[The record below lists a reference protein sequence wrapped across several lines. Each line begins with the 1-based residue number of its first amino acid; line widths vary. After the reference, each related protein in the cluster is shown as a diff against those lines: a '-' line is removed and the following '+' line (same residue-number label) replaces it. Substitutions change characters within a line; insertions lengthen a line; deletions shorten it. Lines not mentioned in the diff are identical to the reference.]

1 MSAFPK
7 RETHFFV
14 WGATPETDAFALAEW
29 LGRSFCTGSLR
40 KGGCLLFSHAVAH
53 FARAFAR
60 QLAKLAIEAGQ
71 GHIAPL
77 GGIFPV
83 SIYSRRKALP
93 LPLRC
98 GRGGYNRKAR
108 IPMRCKI
115 FDAGSIRSY
124 CRAVPAFRS
133 GKARHNGWKHRSLQV
148 RLRQDAKGQPG
159 GGRRDVHACIEC
171 FSPATLRIGG
181 CRAFWPAIH
190 PPPSERVSGYRGPRQ
205 WSHPVWG
212 RRYVPP

>member
-71 GHIAPL
+71 GHIATWWH
-77 GGIFPV
+77 IS
-83 SIYSRRKALP
+83 SIDLFSAESITV
-93 LPLRC
+93 
-98 GRGGYNRKAR
+98 AA
-108 IPMRCKI
+108 PMRTRWI
-115 FDAGSIRSY
+115 
-124 CRAVPAFRS
+124 
-133 GKARHNGWKHRSLQV
+133 
-148 RLRQDAKGQPG
+148 
-159 GGRRDVHACIEC
+159 
-171 FSPATLRIGG
+171 
-181 CRAFWPAIH
+181 
-190 PPPSERVSGYRGPRQ
+190 
-205 WSHPVWG
+205 
-212 RRYVPP
+212 

>member
-71 GHIAPL
+71 GHIAHLVAYFQYRPCVEN
-77 GGIFPV
+77 FTAHWNA
-83 SIYSRRKALP
+83 RLP
-93 LPLRC
+93 IIST
-98 GRGGYNRKAR
+98 AS
-108 IPMRCKI
+108 
-115 FDAGSIRSY
+115 A
-124 CRAVPAFRS
+124 
-133 GKARHNGWKHRSLQV
+133 
-148 RLRQDAKGQPG
+148 
-159 GGRRDVHACIEC
+159 
-171 FSPATLRIGG
+171 
-181 CRAFWPAIH
+181 
-190 PPPSERVSGYRGPRQ
+190 SERQR
-205 WSHPVWG
+205 
-212 RRYVPP
+212 

>member
-71 GHIAPL
+71 GHIAHLVAYFQYRFIL
-77 GGIFPV
+77 GGKHYRCRVCCAQLKEKTRAHLVVIAKIV
-83 SIYSRRKALP
+83 SRRD
-93 LPLRC
+93 R
-98 GRGGYNRKAR
+98 
-108 IPMRCKI
+108 
-115 FDAGSIRSY
+115 
-124 CRAVPAFRS
+124 
-133 GKARHNGWKHRSLQV
+133 
-148 RLRQDAKGQPG
+148 
-159 GGRRDVHACIEC
+159 
-171 FSPATLRIGG
+171 
-181 CRAFWPAIH
+181 
-190 PPPSERVSGYRGPRQ
+190 
-205 WSHPVWG
+205 
-212 RRYVPP
+212 